1 MISRYMNQKPRYGST
16 RSEKVK
22 EFVKEIIKVCKKHEL
37 SISHEDQH
45 GGFEI
50 EDYDDCFTA
59 WFSQASDRTK
69 EEKDK

>member
-1 MISRYMNQKPRYGST
+1 MNQKPRYGST
-16 RSEKVK
+16 RSKKVK

-50 EDYDDCFTA
+50 EDYDDCFTG